1 MTTASPLRAEL
12 LRKALHMGTAALP
25 LAWAAGLVTTAQLRL
40 LLAGAVVVALVVEG
54 ARRASPAAA
63 QRFTAAV
70 GVMLRAHERQAITGA
85 TWLAIAMAGV
95 VWLAPERAALAALW
109 AAAVGDAS
117 AALVGR
123 SIAARRGRPAG
134 RKSWEGSAAAALS
147 TAIGCAWLAAATWPQ
162 ALVLGG
168 VAALAEYPRRPLD
181 DNLRVATA
189 VALGAIAL
197 GLR

>member
-1 MTTASPLRAEL
+1 VNAPSPLRAEL
-12 LRKALHMGTAALP
+12 LRKALHLATATLP
-25 LAWAAGLVTTAQLRL
+25 VVWAAGLITTSQLRL
-40 LLAGAVVVALVVEG
+40 VLA
-54 ARRASPAAA
+54 
-63 QRFTAAV
+63 AAV
-70 GVMLRAHERQAITGA
+70 GVALAIEAARRALPRVARAFTATVGGLLRGHEHTAITGA

-95 VWLAPERAALAALW
+95 VWVAPERAALAALW

-123 SIAARRGRPAG
+123 WLGARRSSPSGHKTWA
-134 RKSWEGSAAAALS
+134 GSAAAAVS
-147 TAIGCAWLAAATWPQ
+147 TALGCAWLVAATWPQ

-168 VAALAEYPRRPLD
+168 VAALAEYPRRPFD

-189 VALGAIAL
+189 VALAATAL

>member
-12 LRKALHMGTAALP
+12 LRKALHLGTATLP
-25 LAWAAGLVTTAQLRL
+25 LAWAARLVTTAQLRL

-54 ARRASPAAA
+54 ARRMSPGVAR
-63 QRFTAAV
+63 RFTATV
-70 GVMLRAHERQAITGA
+70 GGLLRDHEQRAITGA
-85 TWLAIAMAGV
+85 TWLAMAMAGV

-123 SIAARRGRPAG
+123 WLGARRGTPAG
-134 RKSWEGSAAAALS
+134 RKSWEGSATAALS
-147 TAIGCAWLAAATWPQ
+147 TAIGCAWLAGATWPQ
-162 ALVLGG
+162 ALMLGG
-168 VAALAEYPRRPLD
+168 AAALAEYPRRPLD

-189 VALGAIAL
+189 VAIAAVAL

>member
-1 MTTASPLRAEL
+1 MTTVSPLRAEL
-12 LRKALHMGTAALP
+12 LRKALHLGTATLP
-25 LAWAAGLVTTAQLRL
+25 LAWAAGLVTTAQLRIV
-40 LLAGAVVVALVVEG
+40 LAGAVVVALVIEA
-54 ARRASPAAA
+54 ARRASPDVAR
-63 QRFTAAV
+63 RFTAIV
-70 GVMLRAHERQAITGA
+70 GGLLRDHEQHAITGA

-95 VWLAPERAALAALW
+95 VWLVPERAALAALW

-123 SIAARRGRPAG
+123 GLGARRGRPAG

-147 TAIGCAWLAAATWPQ
+147 TAIGCAWLAGATWPQ
-162 ALVLGG
+162 ALLLGG
-168 VAALAEYPRRPLD
+168 AAALAEYPHRPLD

-189 VALGAIAL
+189 VALGAIVL

>member
-1 MTTASPLRAEL
+1 MTATSPLRAEL
-12 LRKALHMGTAALP
+12 LRKALHLGTAALP
-25 LAWAAGLVTTAQLRL
+25 LAWAAGLVTTTHLRIM
-40 LLAGAVVVALVVEG
+40 LAGAVVVALAVEG

-63 QRFTAAV
+63 HRFTATV
-70 GVMLRAHERQAITGA
+70 GGLLRHHEQHAITGA

-123 SIAARRGRPAG
+123 TITARRGRPAG
-134 RKSWEGSAAAALS
+134 RKSWEGSAAAVLS
-147 TAIGCAWLAAATWPQ
+147 TAIGCAWLAGATWPE
-162 ALVLGG
+162 ALMLGG
-168 VAALAEYPRRPLD
+168 AAALAEYPRRPLD